1 MRTAWILIGSVSFVL
16 AACSSSSADDS
27 STSTST
33 QATLVT
39 VATTIT
45 PTTTTVPPTTTT
57 TEPPPAL
64 TEEAHVT
71 LRSLG
76 PVVLG
81 MTVDEAATASGLT
94 MTGALNP
101 EISDNCYYVTAGPTM
116 KGVSFMVFDDLIVRI
131 EIDEP
136 SVVTT
141 RSGAGIGSTKD
152 ELLSFYPDN
161 IEETNEAVIEGE
173 AMGFVPNDESD
184 ATYRIFFELDDDGV
198 VVRYRVG
205 IKPAVDFIEG
215 CL

>member
-1 MRTAWILIGSVSFVL
+1 MRTAWILIGSVSLVF
-16 AACSSSSADDS
+16 AACSSSPADDS

-33 QATLVT
+33 QAALVT
-39 VATTIT
+39 VATTIP
-45 PTTTTVPPTTTT
+45 PTTTTVPT
-57 TEPPPAL
+57 TEPPPSL

-71 LRSLG
+71 LRALG

-94 MTGALNP
+94 MTGELNT

-136 SVVTT
+136 SVVKT

-161 IEETNEAVIEGE
+161 IEETNEAVIDGE

-184 ATYRIFFELDDDGV
+184 ATHRIFFELDDDGV